1 MASVGA
7 TGRGSEL
14 ARLAGLFDE
23 ARAGRPVTV
32 LVRGEPGAGKSALL
46 EAAAG
51 LAAAAGF
58 HVAVGDARGLPDRPF
73 AAAGC
78 LLDRLPGPGDQDRA
92 QAPAPGAD
100 PLGELVERARRQA
113 ARAPVALCLDDAS
126 RLDTGSLRWLLALSR
141 SMPPARLAIVLA
153 ARDLATAPG
162 AEFAVAAEVLDLTGL
177 PADAVTPF
185 AETRCGVSLDAAAA
199 RACHELTGGNPALLL
214 ALLAGRSGSAP
225 APDDL
230 RPAPGAAA
238 LPGAERWLGGL
249 TRPALELARAV
260 AVLGADAEITQ
271 AARLAGLDVGETLPA
286 VDELVGRCLLAN
298 RTPLTFR
305 HPLLATM
312 VTERIPA
319 GTRAA
324 LHLRAAELLRDGGFG
339 ATRVA
344 RHLVAAGPLGLSWTV
359 EPLMT
364 AARRLAGEGRTEEAA
379 QHLRGLLRERLR
391 PRVRAAVRCEL
402 ARLDGFVNPDRAIRL
417 LDAARREAEDPAVA
431 TDYALD
437 LAALL
442 AGCGRPVDAVAVL
455 DDTADRIG
463 PAAPGQLRRLRLHRA
478 LVRVAGPARL
488 FPERE
493 RPDGAPADEAGTAG
507 AVDPPDAPESPHSP
521 HSPDVPDSP
530 DTAGRP
536 AALRA
541 VHAVRA
547 GEDRAGAVRYAREAL
562 AAGGDGGTAT
572 VLWYGCR
579 TLIHADELTEAA
591 TWCGRYRPV
600 RGARPGR
607 WTDVAVD
614 LLRATVR
621 RVRGDLPGVIE
632 MLAPLTEPLCTEPGA
647 SHVLARL
654 AVAALIEAG
663 AMAGDTDTAR
673 TLLTRWGLDGEQRPR
688 QDTVGVL
695 AARAVLRSR
704 TGEVPG
710 AVEDWY
716 TAGRMLTELGVRNPA
731 VLPWRSRAAHLLAAE
746 GETAE
751 AARLARAELEDA
763 HRWGTPRAV
772 GTALHAVAMTET
784 GPRRIELLDSAV
796 ALLGRSPARL
806 GVAAARL
813 DLGRALG
820 AAGRAEEACDA
831 FTAASA
837 GAESCGARPLARRI
851 AAARR
856 EMCPTEERETLPA
869 TLTGLTPQELRILSL
884 ARDGHTN
891 REIAGRLFVTLRTV
905 EFHLSGAYRK
915 LGISGRRQLAE
926 VMPAESRTPA

>member
-14 ARLAGLFDE
+14 ARLTRLFDG
-23 ARAGRPVTV
+23 ARTGRPVTA
-32 LVRGEPGAGKSALL
+32 LVRGEPGVGKSAVL

-58 HVAVGDARGLPDRPF
+58 RVAAGDARGLPGRPF
-73 AAAGC
+73 AAATC
-78 LLDRLPGPGDQDRA
+78 LLDRLPD
-92 QAPAPGAD
+92 PGARPGPLPESEPGPD

-113 ARAPVALCLDDAS
+113 AHAPLALCLDDAS
-126 RLDTGSLRWLLALSR
+126 HLDPGSLRWLLALSHT
-141 SMPPARLAIVLA
+141 MPPARLVIVLA
-153 ARDLATAPG
+153 DRDLAAAPEAELAVG
-162 AEFAVAAEVLDLTGL
+162 AECLDLTGL
-177 PADAVTPF
+177 PADAVAAF
-185 AETRCGVSLDAAAA
+185 AETRCGVALDTDAALT
-199 RACHELTGGNPALLL
+199 CHELTGGNPALLL

-225 APDDL
+225 TADDL
-230 RPAPGAAA
+230 RPATGAAA

-271 AARLAGLDVGETLPA
+271 AARLAELDVGKTLSS

-312 VTERIPA
+312 VAERIPA

-359 EPLMT
+359 EPLLT
-364 AARRLAGEGRTEEAA
+364 AARRLAREGRSKEAA

-391 PRVRAAVRCEL
+391 PRVRSAVRCEL

-417 LDAARREAEDPAVA
+417 LDAARQEADDAGVA

-442 AGCGRPVDAVAVL
+442 AGYGRPVDAVAVL

-463 PAAPGQLRRLRLHRA
+463 PDAPGQRRRLRLHQA

-488 FPERE
+488 FPG
-493 RPDGAPADEAGTAG
+493 GARLD
-507 AVDPPDAPESPHSP
+507 DPPAGETDSAAASETPEVSEA
-521 HSPDVPDSP
+521 P

-541 VHAVRA
+541 VHAVRT
-547 GEDRAGAVRYAREAL
+547 GEDRTDAVRYAREAL
-562 AAGGDGGTAT
+562 AAGGESGTAT

-579 TLIHADELTEAA
+579 ALIHADELTEAV

-600 RGARPGR
+600 GGARPGR

-621 RVRGDLPGVIE
+621 RVQGDLPGVTE
-632 MLAPLTEPLCTEPGA
+632 MLAPLAEPLCAEPAA
-647 SHVLARL
+647 SHVLTRL

-663 AMAGDTDTAR
+663 ATAGDTDTAR
-673 TLLTRWGLDGEQRPR
+673 TLLTRWGLDREQPPR
-688 QDTVGVL
+688 QDTVAVL
-695 AARAVLRSR
+695 AARAVLRAR

-716 TAGRMLTELGVRNPA
+716 AAGRALTELGVRNPA

-751 AARLARAELEDA
+751 AARLARAELDDA
-763 HRWGTPRAV
+763 RRWGTPRTV
-772 GTALHAVAMTET
+772 GTALHAVAVTEA
-784 GPRRIELLDSAV
+784 GPRRIDLLDGAV

-813 DLGRALG
+813 
-820 AAGRAEEACDA
+820 
-831 FTAASA
+831 
-837 GAESCGARPLARRI
+837 
-851 AAARR
+851 
-856 EMCPTEERETLPA
+856 
-869 TLTGLTPQELRILSL
+869 
-884 ARDGHTN
+884 
-891 REIAGRLFVTLRTV
+891 
-905 EFHLSGAYRK
+905 
-915 LGISGRRQLAE
+915 
-926 VMPAESRTPA
+926 